1 MLQKLAALMICILLC
16 MTSTWF
22 GVKRIEAVQKEL
34 PGEVDRAPDAGKVSI
49 HDPSVLKAEE
59 NYYVFG
65 SHLAVGKSNDLIR
78 WGLVTAGVND
88 SVRLFVPEGE
98 TLRSV
103 LREPLSWTDAFQ
115 IMRGDAEDDLQTGI
129 WAPSVIYNETMGKY
143 CWYACSSVWGVPH
156 SVIWLATADA
166 PEGPYTYRSSL
177 IYSGFNKKTQRRFF
191 PLDSLHYLYTNIG
204 DLIKQG
210 VFTRKEIEAQ
220 PWFTEFGDYDVF
232 WGRMPNAI
240 DPTVFADA
248 QGGLWLCYGSFSGG
262 VYVMPLIE
270 ETGLPDYK
278 YMRNTPGYDIYFGKQ
293 ISKTNEATDGTGEG
307 PFIVYDREHG
317 YYYFYLTYGGL
328 GATDRY
334 QIREYRS
341 TSPDGPYTDAAGND
355 ALEMKNT
362 GLLLF
367 GNYKFAEHE
376 RAYLSGGHSSC
387 LIDDDGKMFQVYHT
401 RFNDGVGFFR
411 TTVHQM
417 AVNEDGWAV
426 TLPLEYHG
434 ETVSPNGYSLDA
446 ICGEYEFILHE
457 SKPLKTDVRYDWDN
471 IEETVNHPV
480 DLVLEPDGRLMKSG
494 VAAGVWTVTD
504 RSPYLTLTVDGVTYR
519 GVLCVQ
525 SRESGSGSAMTFA
538 ACGSNNAT
546 VWGVKK

>member
-1 MLQKLAALMICILLC
+1 MLQKLTSLLICILLC
-16 MTSTWF
+16 MTSRWF
-22 GVKRIEAVQKEL
+22 GVNKIDAVQNEL
-34 PGEVDRAPDAGKVSI
+34 PGEVDTAPDAVRVSI
-49 HDPSVLKAEE
+49 HDPSVLKA
-59 NYYVFG
+59 NGSYYVFG
-65 SHLAVGKSNDLIR
+65 SHLAVGKSSDLIR
-78 WGLVTAGVND
+78 WGLETAGVTD
-88 SVRLFVPEGE
+88 SARLFVPEGE

-115 IMRGDAEDDLQTGI
+115 LMRGDAEEDLQTGI

-166 PEGPYTYRSSL
+166 PEGPYTYQSSL
-177 IYSGFNKKTQRRFF
+177 IYSGFNKKTQRRIF

-210 VFTRKEIEAQ
+210 VFTRKEIESQ

-232 WGRMPNAI
+232 LGRMPNAI

-248 QGGLWLCYGSFSGG
+248 RGDLWLCYGSFSGG
-262 VYVMPLIE
+262 VYVLPLIE
-270 ETGLPDYK
+270 ETGLPDYG

-293 ISKTNEATDGTGEG
+293 ISKTNEETDGTGEG
-307 PFIVYDREHG
+307 PFIVYDPESG

-341 TSPDGPYTDAAGND
+341 TSPDGDYMDAAGNN
-355 ALEMKNT
+355 ALDMKNT

-367 GNYKFAEHE
+367 GNYRFAEHE

-401 RFNDGVGFFR
+401 RFNDGVGYFR
-411 TTVHQM
+411 TAVHQM

-426 TLPLEYHG
+426 TLPLEYSG
-434 ETVSPNGYSLDA
+434 ETISPNGFPSEE
-446 ICGEYEFILHE
+446 ICGAYEFILHE

-471 IEETVNHPV
+471 IEEMVNHPV
-480 DLVLEPDGRLMKSG
+480 DVALKPDGSLMKDG
-494 VAAGVWTVTD
+494 VCAGTWAVTAD
-504 RSPYLTLTVDGVTYR
+504 SPYLTLTVDGVTYR

-525 SRESGSGSAMTFA
+525 KRESGGGSAMTFA
-538 ACGSNNAT
+538 ACGNNNAT